1 MTAVA
6 EALEAPPTAPPGRL
20 AHWRERFREVSAL
33 QPRLRRPKAYVN
45 WLRANYELLTR
56 SSAIGARPL
65 KLTFD
70 PTNYCQLRCPLC
82 PTGARIQ
89 DRDRGRAQRHVFEHL
104 MEEVG
109 DYVFLI
115 DFFNWGE
122 PLLNEQAEELVSIA
136 SRRNIVT
143 FMSSNLSIPMNDQRI
158 GRLVDS
164 GLNQLIVSLDGASAE
179 TYGTYRRIG
188 RFDLVI
194 SNMKRVLAARRQR
207 GVTTPRVNW
216 QFLVFRFNEHEI
228 ETVRRMAADMGV
240 DSVTFRAP
248 FLDEG
253 RVPLSDR
260 DKEAVA
266 GWAPTRLE
274 FNRYDEASPAHTVV
288 PERPRCGWHYMSTAI
303 NWDGTVAPCCTVFE
317 RRDDFGQLSG
327 NGNDYMSIVN
337 NAKFRGVRDN
347 FAGRPSD
354 AEGLVCLK
362 CPTPFLMDYHS
373 HVNRQILMYSAASAI
388 DVLRHPV
395 RRLRQRMQER
405 RVLSGGQPPVDVDVD
420 GDGQNADTG
429 RTGLFDSAQNT
440 ANNNRAAQPPAVA
453 SDRRV
458 IPLEVRS

>member
-1 MTAVA
+1 MTAAAEVA
-6 EALEAPPTAPPGRL
+6 EVLKTPLPAAPGRV
-20 AHWRERFREVSAL
+20 AHWRKRFSEVSGL
-33 QPRLRRPKAYVN
+33 QPRLRHPKAYVN

-56 SSAIGARPL
+56 SGTIGARPL

-109 DYVFLI
+109 DYVFLL

-143 FMSSNLSIPMNDQRI
+143 FLSSNLSIPMNDQRI

-164 GLNQLIVSLDGASAE
+164 GLSQLIVSLDGASAA
-179 TYGTYRRIG
+179 TYGTYRRVG
-188 RFDLVI
+188 RFDLVLD
-194 SNMKRVLAARRQR
+194 NMKRVLAARRAR
-207 GVTTPRVNW
+207 GMTTPRVNW

-228 ETVRRMAADMGV
+228 ETVRRMADDLGV

-253 RVPLSDR
+253 RVPLSAA
-260 DKEAVA
+260 DKTAVG

-288 PERPRCGWHYMSTAI
+288 PARPRCGWHYMSTAI

-317 RRDDFGQLSG
+317 KRDDFGQLSG
-327 NGNDYMSIVN
+327 AGGDYMSIVN
-337 NAKFRGVRDN
+337 NAKFRAVRDS
-347 FAGRPSD
+347 FAGRGAGADGADPQ
-354 AEGLVCLK
+354 GLVCLK

-373 HVNRQILMYSAASAI
+373 HVNRQILLYSAASAL
-388 DVLRHPV
+388 DALRHPI
-395 RRLRQRMQER
+395 RRFRTRASKTS
-405 RVLSGGQPPVDVDVD
+405 VLSSGQPPVDVDVD
-420 GDGQNADTG
+420 GDGAG
-429 RTGLFDSAQNT
+429 APAARTVF
-440 ANNNRAAQPPAVA
+440 
-453 SDRRV
+453 
-458 IPLEVRS
+458 PLELRS

>member
-1 MTAVA
+1 VTVAADAIDAPVVAATA
-6 EALEAPPTAPPGRL
+6 GRWDHL
-20 AHWRERFREVSAL
+20 LTRCREVAAL
-33 QPRLRRPKAYVN
+33 QPRLRKPKAYAN

-56 SSAIGARPL
+56 AGEVKARPL

-82 PTGARIQ
+82 PTGARTQ
-89 DRDRGRAQRHVFEHL
+89 DRDRGRAQRHLFEHL

-136 SRRNIVT
+136 ARRNIVT
-143 FMSSNLSIPMNDQRI
+143 FLSSNLSIPMTDKRI

-164 GLNQLIVSLDGASAE
+164 GLSQLIVSLDGASAE
-179 TYGTYRRIG
+179 TYGTYRRVG

-194 SNMKRVLAARRQR
+194 SNMKRILAARRER
-207 GVTTPRVNW
+207 GMTTPRVNW

-253 RVPLSDR
+253 RVPLSPR

-317 RRDDFGQLSG
+317 KRDDFGRLSG

-337 NAKFRGVRDN
+337 NASFRAVRDN
-347 FAGRPSD
+347 FAGRASE

-362 CPTPFLMDYHS
+362 CPTPFLMDYHT
-373 HVNRQILMYSAASAI
+373 HLNRQILLYSATS
-388 DVLRHPV
+388 VLDAMRHPV
-395 RRLRQRMQER
+395 RRLRQLGSR
-405 RVLSGGQPPVDVDVD
+405 RAVLAGGQPVVDVDVD
-420 GDGQNADTG
+420 GEADNVFPLQEL
-429 RTGLFDSAQNT
+429 RSS
-440 ANNNRAAQPPAVA
+440 RAADAAPRA
-453 SDRRV
+453 
-458 IPLEVRS
+458 